1 MLYTNLAR
9 KKHKVSI
16 ATETFHKALER
27 DLAEKKKKKKKLTAF
42 GLVRRVYE

>member
-27 DLAEKKKKKKKLTAF
+27 DLAEKKKKKKKTHRIRLGAP
-42 GLVRRVYE
+42 RV